1 MHTRNSSF
9 CKLKHVGQPSNL
21 VRYWGEYRP
30 SQYQMF
36 LMSALIGFQKF
47 KPTYMLKSFE
57 KGVDM
62 WTCNFSV
69 GGEKIR
75 NKVLVIKIFYS

>member
-1 MHTRNSSF
+1 
-9 CKLKHVGQPSNL
+9 
-21 VRYWGEYRP
+21 
-30 SQYQMF
+30 MF

>member
-1 MHTRNSSF
+1 
-9 CKLKHVGQPSNL
+9 
-21 VRYWGEYRP
+21 
-30 SQYQMF
+30 
-36 LMSALIGFQKF
+36 MSALIGFQKF

-57 KGVDM
+57 KGVDT